1 MNKFTVC
8 PNQIDSGNFDLQSY
22 LDRIHFIGAVD
33 SSVECISKIMQCQL
47 FSVPFENLDVQ
58 AGKPISLAGD
68 DIVDKIIGCDRG
80 GYCYEVNG
88 LFALTLQK
96 IGIPYIFIAARP
108 LITPF
113 ENPRTHMAII
123 ATIEKEEYL
132 VDLGFGGDGIRAP
145 VKLSQPGSMSKQG
158 SETFSLIKTAD
169 NEYLLKSLNN
179 NEWRYLYSFNL
190 HPQKWIDFKPANYF
204 NSTHADSFF
213 VQNLL
218 VVLQNP
224 LGKKILFRNSLKS
237 IVNGLVKNYSIE
249 ESTYDKVLAKEFNL
263 NQLQS

>member
-1 MNKFTVC
+1 MNKFTVY
-8 PNQIDSGNFDLQSY
+8 PNQIDSGSFDLQSY

-33 SSVECISKIMQCQL
+33 SSIECISKIMQCQL
-47 FSVPFENLDVQ
+47 FSVPFENLDIQ
-58 AGKPISLAGD
+58 AAKPISLAGD
-68 DIVDKIIGCDRG
+68 DIVDKIIGRNRG

-88 LFALTLQK
+88 LFALALQK

-113 ENPRTHMAII
+113 ENPKTHLAII

-145 VKLSQPGSMSKQG
+145 VKLSPFGSEAKQG
-158 SETFSLIKTAD
+158 SENFSLMKTAD

-179 NEWRYLYSFNL
+179 DEWRHLYSFNL
-190 HPQKWIDFKPANYF
+190 HSQRWIDFKPANYF

-224 LGKKILFRNSLKS
+224 VGKKILFRGSVKS
-237 IVNGLVKNYSIE
+237 IVNGETESYSFE
-249 ESTYDKVLAKEFNL
+249 ENEYENILAGEFNL
-263 NQLQS
+263 KEM